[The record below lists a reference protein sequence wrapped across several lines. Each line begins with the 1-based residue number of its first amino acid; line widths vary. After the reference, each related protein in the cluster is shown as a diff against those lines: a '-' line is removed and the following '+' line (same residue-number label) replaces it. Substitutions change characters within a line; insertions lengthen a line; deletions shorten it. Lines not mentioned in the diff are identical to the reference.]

1 MPDKPSLPAEVP
13 PVDLTSVFAAA
24 ERKVSSMRSDVETEA
39 SRAAADN
46 TRRMSRDRSWIA
58 TTIIVTYGLAVLG
71 IILYVMF
78 SVPNC
83 TVDLETCQ
91 AASAAWDKQAGMLSD
106 LIVTAVLPV
115 VTLMLGFYFGTENV
129 RNNAPG

>member
-1 MPDKPSLPAEVP
+1 MPDDPSPPAVVP
-13 PVDLTSVFAAA
+13 SVDLSSVFEDA
-24 ERKVSSMRSDVETEA
+24 ERKVSSSRSQVETEA
-39 SRAAADN
+39 TRAAADN

-58 TTIIVTYGLAVLG
+58 TTIIVTYGLAILG

-78 SVPNC
+78 SVPAC
-83 TVDLETCQ
+83 TEDLVVCQ

-129 RNNAPG
+129 RNSAQG

>member
-1 MPDKPSLPAEVP
+1 MPENVSLPAEVP
-13 PVDLTSVFAAA
+13 PVDLTSVFADAQ
-24 ERKVSSMRSDVETEA
+24 RKVSSVRKEVETEA
-39 SRAAADN
+39 SLAFADN

-58 TTIIVTYGLAVLG
+58 TTIIVTYGAAILG

-78 SVPNC
+78 SVPTC
-83 TVDLETCQ
+83 TGDLEICN

-129 RNNAPG
+129 RNSAQG

>member
-1 MPDKPSLPAEVP
+1 MPDNTTLPAEVP
-13 PVDLTSVFAAA
+13 PVDLSSVFADA
-24 ERKVSSMRSDVETEA
+24 ERRVSTMRKEVETEA
-39 SRAAADN
+39 SRAFADN

-58 TTIIVTYGLAVLG
+58 TTIIVTYGAAILG

-78 SVPNC
+78 SVPTC
-83 TVDLETCQ
+83 TGELEICN

-129 RNNAPG
+129 RNGVQG

>member
-1 MPDKPSLPAEVP
+1 MPEKPSFPAEVP
-13 PVDLTSVFAAA
+13 SVDLTSVFADA
-24 ERKVSSMRSDVETEA
+24 ERKVSSMRSQVETEA

-58 TTIIVTYGLAVLG
+58 TTIIVTYGLAILG

-78 SVPNC
+78 SVPTC
-83 TVDLETCQ
+83 TEDLEVCQ

-115 VTLMLGFYFGTENV
+115 VTLMLGFYFGAENM
-129 RNNAPG
+129 RNSAPG

>member
-1 MPDKPSLPAEVP
+1 MPENASLPAEVP
-13 PVDLTSVFAAA
+13 SVDLSSVFADA
-24 ERKVSSMRSDVETEA
+24 ERKVSSMRSQVETEA
-39 SRAAADN
+39 TRAAADN

-58 TTIIVTYGLAVLG
+58 TTIIVTYGLAILG

-78 SVPNC
+78 SVPTC
-83 TVDLETCQ
+83 TAELEICE

>member
-1 MPDKPSLPAEVP
+1 MPDNTTLPAEVP
-13 PVDLTSVFAAA
+13 PVDLSSVFADA
-24 ERKVSSMRSDVETEA
+24 ERRVSTMRKEVETEA
-39 SRAAADN
+39 SRAFADN

-58 TTIIVTYGLAVLG
+58 TTIIVTYGAAILG

-78 SVPNC
+78 SVPTC
-83 TVDLETCQ
+83 TGELEICN

-129 RNNAPG
+129 RNGAQG

>member
-1 MPDKPSLPAEVP
+1 MPDKPALPAEVP
-13 PVDLTSVFAAA
+13 SVDLSSVFADA
-24 ERKVSSMRSDVETEA
+24 ERKVSTMRSQVETEA

-58 TTIIVTYGLAVLG
+58 TTIIVTYGLAILG

-78 SVPNC
+78 SVPAC
-83 TVDLETCQ
+83 TSDLEICQ

-115 VTLMLGFYFGTENV
+115 VTLMLGFYFGTENA

>member
-1 MPDKPSLPAEVP
+1 MPEPISLPAEVP
-13 PVDLTSVFAAA
+13 PVDLSAVFADA
-24 ERKVSSMRSDVETEA
+24 ERRVSSMRREVETEA
-39 SRAAADN
+39 TRAAAEN

-58 TTIIVTYGLAVLG
+58 TTIIVTYGAAILG

-78 SVPNC
+78 SVPTC
-83 TVDLETCQ
+83 TSELEICN

-129 RNNAPG
+129 RNGSEG

>member
-1 MPDKPSLPAEVP
+1 MPEKPALPAEVP
-13 PVDLTSVFAAA
+13 PVDLSAVFADA
-24 ERKVSSMRSDVETEA
+24 ERKVSSLRSQVETEA
-39 SRAAADN
+39 SRASAEN

-58 TTIIVTYGLAVLG
+58 TTIIVTYGLAILG

-78 SVPNC
+78 SVPVC
-83 TVDLETCQ
+83 TEDPEICQ
-91 AASAAWDKQAGMLSD
+91 VASAAWDKQAGMLSD

-129 RNNAPG
+129 RNNATG

>member
-1 MPDKPSLPAEVP
+1 MPENASLPAEVP
-13 PVDLTSVFAAA
+13 PVDLTSIFADA
-24 ERKVSSMRSDVETEA
+24 EREVSSMRSQVETEA

-58 TTIIVTYGLAVLG
+58 VTIIATYGAAILG

-78 SVPNC
+78 SVPAC
-83 TVDLETCQ
+83 TEDLEICQ
-91 AASAAWDKQAGMLSD
+91 AASEAWDKQAGMLSD

>member
-1 MPDKPSLPAEVP
+1 MPESVSLPAEVP
-13 PVDLTSVFAAA
+13 PVDLTSVFADA
-24 ERKVSSMRSDVETEA
+24 ERTVSTMRREVETEA

-58 TTIIVTYGLAVLG
+58 VTIIATYGAAILG

-78 SVPNC
+78 SVPDC
-83 TVDLETCQ
+83 TAALEVCQ
-91 AASAAWDKQAGMLSD
+91 ASSAAWDKQAGMLSD

>member
-1 MPDKPSLPAEVP
+1 MPDNTTLPAEVR
-13 PVDLTSVFAAA
+13 PVDLTAVFADA
-24 ERKVSSMRSDVETEA
+24 ERRVSTMRSQVETEA

-58 TTIIVTYGLAVLG
+58 VTIIATYGAAILG

-78 SVPNC
+78 SVPDC
-83 TVDLETCQ
+83 T
-91 AASAAWDKQAGMLSD
+91 AALDVCRASSEAWDKQAGMLSD

-129 RNNAPG
+129 RNNAQG

>member
-1 MPDKPSLPAEVP
+1 MPENATLPAEVP
-13 PVDLTSVFAAA
+13 RVDLSAIFADA
-24 ERKVSSMRSDVETEA
+24 ERSVSSSRSQVETEA
-39 SRAAADN
+39 SRASAEN

-58 TTIIVTYGLAVLG
+58 TTIIVTYGAAILG

-78 SVPNC
+78 SVPAC
-83 TVDLETCQ
+83 TDDLEICQ

-129 RNNAPG
+129 RNNA

>member
-1 MPDKPSLPAEVP
+1 MPETPSLPAEVP
-13 PVDLTSVFAAA
+13 PVDLTSVFADA
-24 ERKVSSMRSDVETEA
+24 ERKVSSMRREVETEA
-39 SRAAADN
+39 TRAAADN

-58 TTIIVTYGLAVLG
+58 TTIIVTYGLAILG

-78 SVPNC
+78 SVPSC
-83 TVDLETCQ
+83 AEDLLICQ

-129 RNNAPG
+129 RNSTPG

>member
-1 MPDKPSLPAEVP
+1 MPDKTTLPAAVP
-13 PVDLTSVFAAA
+13 PDDLSSFFAEA
-24 ERKVSSMRSDVETEA
+24 ERKVSSSRSQVETEA
-39 SRAAADN
+39 SRAFADN

-58 TTIIVTYGLAVLG
+58 TTIIVTYGAAILG

-78 SVPNC
+78 SVPTC
-83 TVDLETCQ
+83 TAALEVCT

-129 RNNAPG
+129 RNSAQG